1 VPHLIH
7 SASLLRYLFRAL
19 LSACVLWAVQLAA
32 WAQVNE
38 AAETSGKGILIL
50 VSTGVGQAGIDNY
63 VRGLYSELRARETT
77 FTNIHIEYLDLV
89 KNPQTGYRQKLG
101 AFLGDKYPTARIGVI
116 VALQPPAMDFLM
128 KDGGSIAPGR
138 PVLVS
143 QAKAPTDA
151 AHRDRIFYVQSA
163 ALDYAGTLQR
173 ALDLFPKTQRVYF
186 LSGTSALERER
197 AQDAQKQF
205 EPWLGKL
212 AFEYLDTL
220 SYEGIEN
227 LLKVTPANSIII
239 APGINRDANG
249 KVMVPVESIV
259 AISRSA
265 NAPVF
270 PLYNVSIGR
279 GPVGGMVSILENE
292 GKAMAVSVVELLAK
306 NAGDVGSFQV
316 RSAQSVPIFDWVQIN
331 RWGADASKLPAD
343 TQFLNRPPS
352 LWGQYRGY
360 VIASAGVI
368 LVLSTL
374 ALALAVQNRRRLIAE
389 RSLRASQERY
399 HLLADN
405 TTDVFW
411 IWNLTHQVWNYVSP
425 SIERLTGYTAQHLQ
439 QITIDTLLADR
450 DATRLL
456 ADNAGRVAEYL
467 QHASPAISYTD
478 VLKVKREDGA
488 MVWTETVTHYVNNER
503 GELVLM
509 GVTRDISQRITA
521 EQEIQQLAFFDALTH
536 LPNRKL
542 LQDRIEQAIAGSTRT
557 QRSCALLFIDLD
569 HFKTLN
575 DTRGHEVG
583 DLLLKQAAQRLTAS
597 VRSTDTVGR
606 LGGDEFIVV
615 LTDLDSHTA
624 TAVSE
629 AGTIGEKILTAF
641 RQDFVLQGQEHRV
654 TASIGITF
662 FTGDQDSREELLRR
676 ADLAMYRAKTAG
688 RDTLQFFDPQMQ
700 VAVTVRATLE
710 RAIRGAIQAQEFTL
724 YFQPQLD
731 TEGKIIG
738 AEALI
743 RWQRPGQG
751 LVSPAEFIPIAEET
765 GLIVA
770 LGQWVLES
778 ACAQLAVWAQD
789 LSTQDFVLAINISAR
804 QFHHVDFVK
813 QVLTALEQSG
823 ASAHKL
829 KLELTESLMLA
840 DVNEIIAKMLEL
852 KSHGVSFSLDDFGT
866 GYSSLQYLKR
876 LPIDQLKI
884 DQSFV
889 RDLLIDANDAAIVRT
904 IIALSDNLGLQ
915 VIAEGVETPGQQA
928 FLFEH
933 GCYAY
938 QGYLFARP
946 MPASEFHGFV
956 ALTASNWK

>member
-1 VPHLIH
+1 MHA
-7 SASLLRYLFRAL
+7 ASSLRYLFRAFL
-19 LSACVLWAVQLAA
+19 AACVLCAAQLAA

-38 AAETSGKGILIL
+38 PVESGGKGILIL

-63 VRGLYSELRARETT
+63 VRGLYNELRARETA

-89 KNPQTGYRQKLG
+89 KNPQPGYRQKLG

-116 VALQPPAMDFLM
+116 VVLQPPAIDFLM
-128 KDGGSIAPGR
+128 NDGGSIAPGR

-143 QAKAPTDA
+143 QAKVPVDGAP
-151 AHRDRIFYVQSA
+151 RDRNFYVQSA

-173 ALDLFPKTQRVYF
+173 ALDLFPQTQRVYF

-197 AQDAQKQF
+197 TRDAQQQF
-205 EPWLGKL
+205 APWLGKL

-220 SYEGIEN
+220 SFEDIEKR
-227 LLKVTPANSIII
+227 LKATPANSIII

-249 KVMVPVESIV
+249 RVMVPVESIV
-259 AISRSA
+259 AISQSA

-279 GPVGGMVSILENE
+279 GPVGGMVSILESE

-306 NAGDVGSFQV
+306 NVGDVGNFQV
-316 RSAQSVPIFDWVQIN
+316 QSAQSVPIFDWLQIN
-331 RWGADASKLPAD
+331 RWGADASKLPPD

-374 ALALAVQNRRRLIAE
+374 AMALAIQNRRRLIAE

-405 TTDVFW
+405 TADVFW
-411 IWNLTHQVWNYVSP
+411 IWNLTRKVWDYVSP
-425 SIERLTGYTAQHLQ
+425 SIERLTGYTARHLQ
-439 QITIDTLLADR
+439 HIAIDTLLTDG

-456 ADNAGRVAEYL
+456 DGNAGRVADYL
-467 QHASPAISYTD
+467 QHSSLAKSYTD
-478 VLKVKREDGA
+478 VLELKRQDGA
-488 MVWTETVTHYVNNER
+488 MVWTETVTHYAKNER

-509 GVTRDISQRITA
+509 GVTRDISQRIMA

-542 LQDRIEQAIAGSTRT
+542 LQDRIEQAIATSSRT

-583 DLLLKQAAQRLTAS
+583 DLLLKQAAQRLTSS
-597 VRSTDTVGR
+597 VRGTDTVGR

-615 LTDLDSHTA
+615 LTDLDSNTD

-641 RQDFVLQGQEHRV
+641 RQDFVLQGQEHHV

-662 FTGDQDSREELLRR
+662 LKGDQDSSEELLRR
-676 ADLAMYRAKTAG
+676 ADLAMYRSKAAG

-700 VAVTVRATLE
+700 VAVKVRATLE
-710 RAIRGAIQAQEFTL
+710 RAIRGAIQAQEFVL

-731 TEGKIIG
+731 SAGKTIG

-765 GLIVA
+765 GLIVP

-778 ACAQLAVWAQD
+778 ACAQLAMWSQD
-789 LSTQDFVLAINISAR
+789 PSTHHLVLAINISAR

-813 QVLTALEQSG
+813 QVLTALEQAG

-840 DVNEIIAKMLEL
+840 DVNETIAKMLEL

-876 LPIDQLKI
+876 LPLDQLKI

-904 IIALSDNLGLQ
+904 IIALSHNLGLG
-915 VIAEGVETPGQQA
+915 VIAEGVETPGQQT

-933 GCYAY
+933 GCHAY

-946 MPASEFHGFV
+946 MPASDFHRFLLGQV
-956 ALTASNWK
+956 S